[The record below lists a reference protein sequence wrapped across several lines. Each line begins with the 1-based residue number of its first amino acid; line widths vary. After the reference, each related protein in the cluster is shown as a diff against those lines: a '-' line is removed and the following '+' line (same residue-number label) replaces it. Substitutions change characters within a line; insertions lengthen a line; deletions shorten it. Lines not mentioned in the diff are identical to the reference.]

1 MTHMEKR
8 AVKLIANY
16 KSKCK
21 SLDHDTAK
29 QCSLIAVDE
38 IMRSIK
44 MLHEVFGTP
53 IYATLKYWRTV
64 KKEIEKL

>member
-8 AVKLIANY
+8 E
-16 KSKCK
+16 
-21 SLDHDTAK
+21 

-44 MLHEVFGTP
+44 MIHEVFGTP
-53 IYATLKYWRTV
+53 IYANLKYWRTV

>member
-1 MTHMEKR
+1 MEKR

-21 SLDHDTAK
+21 SLDHDEAK